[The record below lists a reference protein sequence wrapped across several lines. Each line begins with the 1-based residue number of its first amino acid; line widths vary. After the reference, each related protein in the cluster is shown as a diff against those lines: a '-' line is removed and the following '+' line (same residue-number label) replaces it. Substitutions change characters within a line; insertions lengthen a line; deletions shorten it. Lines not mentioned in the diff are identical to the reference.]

1 MKNIL
6 QTALL
11 LGCSLTA
18 FSQTPVPNGDF
29 ESWFPYDECTNTD
42 SLAGYISFDELLFD
56 VSSTCPSSP
65 IAVKS
70 TDKYSGTYA
79 LELNPYFDGSDYYL
93 SSVYSS
99 SHYEQIPT
107 GVPFTDTPS
116 KLTGYVKFNQTGNDI
131 LTILVEISDKDGNN
145 KGWGYFIQKTSLTD
159 YTKFELP
166 IIYDPQYTG
175 AATNLIVAFSVGEQ
189 QTSTNENTKAHEGT
203 KMVAD
208 NLVFEYGTT
217 TATTNYTSASPINV
231 FTAPKNINFSE
242 QVSEVTVMDM
252 VGAQKIS
259 QSNATQ
265 TINAASL
272 NSGLYIVTYKYKD
285 AYFSKKVVIE

>member
-6 QTALL
+6 QTAIL

-29 ESWFPYDECTNTD
+29 ENWFPYDECNGTD
-42 SLAGYISFDELLFD
+42 SLVGYITFDQLIFD
-56 VSSTCPSSP
+56 VTGTCPSPP

-79 LELNPYFDGSDYYL
+79 LELNPHFDGSDYYL

-107 GVPFTDTPS
+107 GVPFSDTPS

-131 LTILVEISDKDGNN
+131 LTILVEILDKDNN
-145 KGWGYFIQKTSLTD
+145 YKGWGYFIQKSSLAD
-159 YTKFELP
+159 YTKFEIP
-166 IIYDPQYTG
+166 ITYDPQYTG
-175 AATNLIVAFSVGEQ
+175 AATALIVAFSVGEQ
-189 QTSTNENTKAHEGT
+189 QTSTSENTKAHEGT
-203 KMVAD
+203 KMVVD
-208 NLVFEYGTT
+208 NLSFEYGTT
-217 TATTNYTSASPINV
+217 TATTNYTSASPIHV
-231 FTAPKNINFSE
+231 FAAQKNIQFSE
-242 QVSEVTVMDM
+242 QVSEVNVIDM
-252 VGAQKIS
+252 IGAQKIS

-265 TINAASL
+265 TINAAAL